1 MNAKLNTS
9 GQGGARHDADDAAAD
24 AAVEALEQQ
33 LSMLW
38 RRARSNSYKVAR
50 RVHPD
55 MEPAAYGL
63 LVILQGEG
71 AMRLTD
77 IAASI
82 GVGKPSVSRQIAMLE
97 QLGLV
102 QKEADPLDGRA
113 QSISLTDAGSRQLLA
128 AQTARKQAFR
138 ELMEDWEVEDLT
150 CLGTLIAQLNETY
163 IKDSW

>member
-1 MNAKLNTS
+1 MNDMTAE
-9 GQGGARHDADDAAAD
+9 RHDPNPSVDTAIQ
-24 AAVEALEQQ
+24 ALEQQ

-63 LVILQGEG
+63 LVILQREG
-71 AMRLTD
+71 SMRLTEL
-77 IAASI
+77 AASI

-102 QKEADPLDGRA
+102 QKTADPLDGRA
-113 QSISLTDAGSRQLLA
+113 QSITLTPDGSRQLST
-128 AQTARKQAFR
+128 AQAARKEAFHH
-138 ELMEDWEVEDLT
+138 LMEDWKVDDIT
-150 CLGTLIAQLNETY
+150 SLGSLIAQLNETY
-163 IKDSW
+163 TKDNW